1 MFTST
6 SILLQLQTISVFL
19 EVLLILLSL
28 NSELND

>member
-19 EVLLILLSL
+19 EILLILLSL
-28 NSELND
+28 NSEIND